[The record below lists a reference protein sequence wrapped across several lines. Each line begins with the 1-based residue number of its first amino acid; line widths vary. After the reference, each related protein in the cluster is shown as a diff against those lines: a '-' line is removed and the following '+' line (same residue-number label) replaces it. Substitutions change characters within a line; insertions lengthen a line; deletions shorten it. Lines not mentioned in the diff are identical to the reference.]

1 MQRVSH
7 PAWEKTLLEGVTPVP
22 DIAWWEADENLPNAV
37 DPLLGSRLDIYEI
50 DTLLGKGG
58 MGRVYL
64 AYHRDLQ
71 RPCALKIL
79 SPRLSVDDHDYIER
93 FLNEGRAA
101 ASLVHPN
108 IVTIHSIGQA
118 QDLYYLEM
126 EFVPGR
132 SLRQLVEDEGRLN
145 TIRATEIAARIA
157 AGLAAAHRSGIVHRD
172 LKPDNVLLTVT
183 GVPKIVDF
191 GLAKKVRSKS
201 ATSQA
206 EGRSL
211 CGTPLYMAPEL
222 FLGTEATPA
231 SDIYA
236 LGITYYRM
244 LCGTFPFAG
253 NTLAELMN
261 TVTSTPL
268 PNIRQVIPDL
278 SLEVAEVLGL
288 LLDKSA
294 SNRPQTGMQAVQLL
308 QAILGEAR
316 DIEVLLQEA
325 FRDDSRVDWVS
336 ADNQYLLTVALPEER
351 RQKVCIESS
360 HHGVAER
367 LLQISSLCCAAK
379 PAYYEQAL
387 RLNSEMPHGGIGVQ
401 DIDGEPQFL
410 VLDTYPR
417 ATVVAEEIRRSVH
430 EVASRA
436 DAIEKLLTG
445 RDRN

>member
-1 MQRVSH
+1 
-7 PAWEKTLLEGVTPVP
+7 
-22 DIAWWEADENLPNAV
+22 
-37 DPLLGSRLDIYEI
+37 
-50 DTLLGKGG
+50 
-58 MGRVYL
+58 
-64 AYHRDLQ
+64 
-71 RPCALKIL
+71 
-79 SPRLSVDDHDYIER
+79 
-93 FLNEGRAA
+93 
-101 ASLVHPN
+101 VHPN

-118 QDLYYLEM
+118 QNLYYLEM

-145 TIRATEIAARIA
+145 ATRATEIAARIA
-157 AGLAAAHRSGIVHRD
+157 AGLAAAHRAGIVHRD

-183 GVPKIVDF
+183 SVPKIVDF
-191 GLAKKVRSKS
+191 GLAKRVRSKS
-201 ATSQA
+201 GTGSVA
-206 EGRSL
+206 EQSL
-211 CGTPLYMAPEL
+211 CGTPLFMAPEL
-222 FLGTEATPA
+222 FHGTEATPA

-236 LGITYYRM
+236 LGVTYYRM

-268 PNIRQVIPDL
+268 PNIRQVVPDL

-288 LLDKSA
+288 MLDKSIG
-294 SNRPQTGMQAVQLL
+294 NRPQTGTQAVQLL

-316 DIEVLLQEA
+316 DLEVLLREA
-325 FRDDSRVDWVS
+325 FRDDSRVEWVS
-336 ADNQYLLTVALPEER
+336 AEDRHLLTVVLPENR
-351 RQKVCIESS
+351 RQRVVIESS
-360 HHGVAER
+360 RHGTAER
-367 LLQISSLCCAAK
+367 LLQISSLCCTAK

-417 ATVVAEEIRRSVH
+417 ATVDAEEIRRSVH